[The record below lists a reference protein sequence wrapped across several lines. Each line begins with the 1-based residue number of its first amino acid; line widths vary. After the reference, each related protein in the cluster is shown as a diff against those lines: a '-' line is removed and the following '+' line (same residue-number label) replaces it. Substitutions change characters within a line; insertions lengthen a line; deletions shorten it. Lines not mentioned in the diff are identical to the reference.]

1 MVLAVVVAVSI
12 AVDADANVYVGA
24 DDDEVLVLDKVMSD
38 DQLNQNGQEIYCLIH
53 VLRNLLD
60 RLNKKKILI
69 SIWL

>member
-53 VLRNLLD
+53 ALRNLLD
-60 RLNKKKILI
+60 RLKKKILI

>member
-12 AVDADANVYVGA
+12 AVGADANVYVDA

-60 RLNKKKILI
+60 RL
-69 SIWL
+69 

>member
-1 MVLAVVVAVSI
+1 MVRVVVVGVST
-12 AVDADANVYVGA
+12 AVDADANVYADA

-60 RLNKKKILI
+60 RLKIKNKLVF
-69 SIWL
+69 

>member
-60 RLNKKKILI
+60 RLNKNKF
-69 SIWL
+69 